1 MLSSLA
7 SMFVSAWPERNQ
19 RLPEAE
25 AFVTTFCVARRGK
38 RKEGTFLRSL
48 FDANNMGWGIWLAG
62 NICGDD
68 HGFLLLVVLGEADFR
83 AAPGQFASGEITCN
97 PNLAEKIVAAHGVED
112 ELGVC

>member
-1 MLSSLA
+1 M
-7 SMFVSAWPERNQ
+7 
-19 RLPEAE
+19 
-25 AFVTTFCVARRGK
+25 
-38 RKEGTFLRSL
+38 RSL